1 MSLRPLTLLGIVL
14 SMVTGIA
21 LGISGYHAW
30 LQPQSPSEDAR
41 DFGEVLN
48 QVRESY
54 VSEIDERELVRGAL
68 KGMLSELDPH
78 SRYVDGIDL
87 DDLETD
93 TTGAFG
99 GIGIELGLVDDY
111 FEVIAPIPNSPASRA
126 DLRAGDRII
135 ELDHESLRGRK
146 LTEVVKQMRGEP
158 GSDLHLRIERDGESE
173 DLTLTRAVVELAS
186 IEERMIE
193 PGYAYIRISQFH
205 NATGKE
211 FLSALKRLNAST
223 ESGLNGLIL
232 DLRDNPGGV
241 LQASVSVADAF
252 LEEGLIVYTS
262 GRLPSSQLKYR
273 ASGKDTLAG
282 KPIVILINGESASAA
297 EIVAGALKDHSRA
310 TLVGARSYGKGSV
323 QSVMPL
329 DDTRAIKLTTAYYY
343 TPKGASIHNK
353 GIEPDVIIDAAEL
366 SRSADSS
373 KLMNTAL
380 EILKNRNLAAEDD
393 EEAPSL
399 QARL

>member
-30 LQPQSPSEDAR
+30 LQPKSPSEDAR

-126 DLRAGDRII
+126 DLRSGDRIV
-135 ELDHESLRGRK
+135 ELDLSL
-146 LTEVVKQMRGEP
+146 
-158 GSDLHLRIERDGESE
+158 
-173 DLTLTRAVVELAS
+173 
-186 IEERMIE
+186 
-193 PGYAYIRISQFH
+193 
-205 NATGKE
+205 
-211 FLSALKRLNAST
+211 
-223 ESGLNGLIL
+223 
-232 DLRDNPGGV
+232 
-241 LQASVSVADAF
+241 
-252 LEEGLIVYTS
+252 
-262 GRLPSSQLKYR
+262 
-273 ASGKDTLAG
+273 
-282 KPIVILINGESASAA
+282 
-297 EIVAGALKDHSRA
+297 
-310 TLVGARSYGKGSV
+310 
-323 QSVMPL
+323 
-329 DDTRAIKLTTAYYY
+329 
-343 TPKGASIHNK
+343 
-353 GIEPDVIIDAAEL
+353 
-366 SRSADSS
+366 
-373 KLMNTAL
+373 
-380 EILKNRNLAAEDD
+380 
-393 EEAPSL
+393 
-399 QARL
+399 